1 MRKISHSTGD
11 PTLNSTRIELLLA
24 PSAQSLCQP
33 TQSLHL
39 LSLSCQLLS
48 GKLILIASG
57 PSAQLLDQN
66 SSFSSAKWKSPL
78 EGSALPLRYLSAMY
92 SPKLEKLPLA
102 TLSLPLSHCF
112 DLTEAPPAS
121 EIECSTDF
129 LCLLQAPSTTSYNL
143 LLRLQ
148 QPQLNLNRWLRLTR
162 NDQCTFLEHSHH
174 Y

>member
-112 DLTEAPPAS
+112 
-121 EIECSTDF
+121 ECSTDL
-129 LCLLQAPSTTSYNL
+129 LCLLQASSTTSYNL
-143 LLRLQ
+143 SLRLQ
-148 QPQLNLNRWLRLTR
+148 QPRLNLNRWLRLTR
-162 NDQCTFLEHSHH
+162 NRSMYFSRTFSSLLN
-174 Y
+174 